1 VSRLL
6 AVLGSFVGGSL
17 GWWVGARLGTMTA
30 YLLSVV
36 GTGLG
41 LYLGHRLAT
50 RLLE

>member
-1 VSRLL
+1 MSKLL

-17 GWWVGARLGTMTA
+17 GWWLGAHIGTMTA
-30 YLLSVV
+30 YMLSIV

-41 LYLGHRLAT
+41 IYLGHRLAT

>member
-1 VSRLL
+1 MSKLL
-6 AVLGSFVGGSL
+6 AGLGSFVGGSL
-17 GWWVGARLGTMTA
+17 GWWVGARIGTMTA

>member
-1 VSRLL
+1 
-6 AVLGSFVGGSL
+6 LGSFVGGSL
-17 GWWVGARLGTMTA
+17 GWWVGARIGTMTA